1 MVEIKTSTLRT
12 NTYEHIYDT
21 LTSANLLSST
31 VTVTASYIDDIKSF
45 PQVVI
50 NQVNVSEEDYTFTR
64 AYGKKSLEIIIDIYT
79 RKAKEIDQISDEL
92 YVTIRDMSAQGIML
106 VRWTEGNDIEL
117 PNDTKLHTKSI
128 SLEFTR

>member
-1 MVEIKTSTLRT
+1 MVVIKTSTLRT
-12 NTYEHIYDT
+12 NTYETIYDT

-31 VTVTASYIDDIKSF
+31 VTVTASYIDNDKSL

-50 NQVNVSEEDYTFTR
+50 NPVNVSEEEFTFTR
-64 AYGKKSLEIIIDIYT
+64 AYGKKNLEVIIDIYT
-79 RKAKEIDQISDEL
+79 RKAKDIDQISDEL